1 MDLQIWQ
8 SCGCILLPLTRCP
21 WRMLGGVSHVADMR
35 PAHVPYHMGP
45 GPTSVVGCTCMM
57 TWISQPLTTVAVI
70 LSHDADH
77 IVLYSIYTLDTVMRS
92 SLLFTT

>member
-1 MDLQIWQ
+1 VDLQIWQ

-57 TWISQPLTTVAVI
+57 TWDVYIAAPYNCCCNSTP
-70 LSHDADH
+70 
-77 IVLYSIYTLDTVMRS
+77 
-92 SLLFTT
+92 